1 MEDNFSTG
9 WRGGGS
15 GGTNGEL
22 QVELGWLSRH
32 RSPPAVHC
40 LLTGLR
46 LGTHAS
52 RCSGD
57 PWWWARVTTQAPT
70 RTPGL
75 LLCGCGG
82 FLWRQVENGPCRQA
96 PESLWQARSRRDSA
110 RKAGRDSTLGFS
122 VPCPSGSNLDESLKN
137 TFVQSFSLMGGSVGK
152 ETACNAGDPCL
163 IPGLGR
169 APGEEEYYPLQ
180 YSCLE
185 NSGNGGYSLWS
196 LKESDTTER
205 LTLSLHDA
213 YSTRW
218 RFVSWK

>member
-1 MEDNFSTG
+1 MQTAKAS
-9 WRGGGS
+9 RKQSSLS
-15 GGTNGEL
+15 GKESAQGCIHKRL
-22 QVELGWLSRH
+22 LGRPDEALGSRH

-110 RKAGRDSTLGFS
+110 RKAGEYGLIDTWRRQWHPTPVLLPGKPHGWRSLVGCSPWGHVYSGAMLWSRARPCSPQNLQAGVSPATSSGVNLGS
-122 VPCPSGSNLDESLKN
+122 YSGSLVVRS
-137 TFVQSFSLMGGSVGK
+137 
-152 ETACNAGDPCL
+152 
-163 IPGLGR
+163 
-169 APGEEEYYPLQ
+169 
-180 YSCLE
+180 
-185 NSGNGGYSLWS
+185 
-196 LKESDTTER
+196 
-205 LTLSLHDA
+205 LTLPEC
-213 YSTRW
+213 
-218 RFVSWK
+218 FP